1 MTGGKIK
8 AFLFDFGGT
17 LDINGKHWSVEFW
30 EVYESLGVP
39 VSYEEF
45 RQAYIF
51 AEDRADRII
60 NEDYSLYNTLE
71 TKITLQFDYLKK
83 NNADIDDKTV
93 DAITKRC
100 YADIINNISETKRI
114 LKKFNSFY
122 KTALV
127 SNYYGNLKTICQ
139 ELNIDEYFD
148 AIVESSKVKIYKPD
162 PRIFEIALQKL
173 EIEPKEAAVV
183 GDSYDRDIIPAK
195 RIGCATIWL
204 KGKSWKEQ
212 NESTAADFI
221 ITSIEELDKFL
232 S

>member
-1 MTGGKIK
+1 
-8 AFLFDFGGT
+8 
-17 LDINGKHWSVEFW
+17 
-30 EVYESLGVP
+30 
-39 VSYEEF
+39 
-45 RQAYIF
+45 
-51 AEDRADRII
+51 
-60 NEDYSLYNTLE
+60 
-71 TKITLQFDYLKK
+71 
-83 NNADIDDKTV
+83 
-93 DAITKRC
+93 
-100 YADIINNISETKRI
+100 
-114 LKKFNSFY
+114 
-122 KTALV
+122 V